1 MKKILHILILVAG
14 LFQISCSEDLTSN
27 TITTNPVDVYVAGQ
41 KDSQACYWKNNQPVL
56 LDSGGLIGP
65 TANKIIVAN
74 NDVYVL
80 GISVGTTTVETFP
93 MFWKNGVL
101 TNLKTSL
108 TADDE
113 EVVAITDF
121 EIIGND
127 VYFVGYTRKPLIAF
141 DDYSLVYWKNGVRT
155 IVHNYGGHA
164 HNYPKIAVANNNVYI
179 TASENGT
186 ETINGFYVNNVF
198 TEIPNSILNGLVVNN
213 NEIYVYGTL
222 DNAGYYKNIS
232 TDSETTL
239 PSVINGITEMLF
251 DNNNMYY
258 SGGSNGIYKNG
269 APFNESQILFGG
281 IMDFKILNDNV
292 YKITQEG
299 DFGFISYLTING
311 VETLQIP
318 NSDGVFLSL
327 FVVQN

>member
-1 MKKILHILILVAG
+1 MKKILHILILVAV
-14 LFQISCSEDLTSN
+14 LLQISCDDDLASN
-27 TITTNPVDVYVAGQ
+27 TPATNPVDVYVAGQ

-65 TANKIIVAN
+65 TATKIIVAN

-108 TADDE
+108 TTNDE
-113 EVVAITDF
+113 EVVTITDF

-127 VYFVGYTRKPLIAF
+127 VYFVGYTKKPLIAF
-141 DDYSLVYWKNGVRT
+141 DDYSLAYWKNGVQT

-164 HNYPKIAVANNNVYI
+164 HNYPKIAIANNNVYI

-186 ETINGFYVNNVF
+186 ETINGFYANNVF
-198 TEIPNSILNGLVVNN
+198 NEIPNSILNGLAVNN
-213 NEIYVYGTL
+213 NEVYVYGTL
-222 DNAGYYKNIS
+222 NNAAYYKNIS
-232 TDSETTL
+232 ANSETTL
-239 PSVINGITEMLF
+239 PLITAGISKMLF
-251 DNNNMYY
+251 ENNNMYY
-258 SGGSNGIYKNG
+258 STGSNNIYKNG
-269 APFNESQILFGG
+269 TLFNENQILFGG
-281 IMDFKILNDNV
+281 IMDFKILNNNI

-299 DFGFISYLTING
+299 DFGFISYLIING
-311 VETLQIP
+311 VETMQIP
-318 NSDGVFLSL
+318 NSDGVFQSL